1 MRTNLRDRQ
10 AGFTLVE
17 LLVVILIIS
26 IVASIALVALMN
38 ALDKARQRGTMA
50 DMRTVSKAIE
60 AYFVDF
66 GHPPSDA
73 GGAPGLA
80 PALIPY
86 QTSVLPMQDRWT
98 HVFTYVS
105 DPASGMY
112 SIESWGKDGIDGA
125 DITVAA
131 RMDFDLDIVL
141 ANGIFVS
148 SPE

>member
-1 MRTNLRDRQ
+1 MHAKLHRRQ

-26 IVASIALVALMN
+26 IIASIALVALMN
-38 ALDKARQRGTMA
+38 ALDKARQRATMA

-60 AYFVDF
+60 AYFIDH
-66 GHPPSDA
+66 GHPPADA
-73 GGAPGLA
+73 GGAPALA
-80 PALIPY
+80 PMLIPY
-86 QTSVLPMQDRWT
+86 QTNVVPMRDRWMHIFAYT
-98 HVFTYVS
+98 S
-105 DPASGMY
+105 DPLSGMY
-112 SIESWGKDGIDGA
+112 SIESLGKDGIDGA